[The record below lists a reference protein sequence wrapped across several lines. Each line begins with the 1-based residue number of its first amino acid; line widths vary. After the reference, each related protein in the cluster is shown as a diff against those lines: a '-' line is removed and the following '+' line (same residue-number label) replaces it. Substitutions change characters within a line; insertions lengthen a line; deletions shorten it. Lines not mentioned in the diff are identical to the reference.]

1 MNLLLEYAEPL
12 VYGVQIA
19 SGLYGVYLV
28 IVCLRATR
36 TKRFASNKAADEFLD
51 QVREKLQQR
60 DFDGIAELCDSPQY
74 WNKTTAQLILVAL
87 ANRERG
93 PVKLRQ
99 LLAEKFE
106 RDVLAELRH
115 RHSWIATVTRA
126 APLLGLLG
134 TVTSMVLAFASL
146 GASSR
151 EGMDPAKLAGDLS
164 LALRA
169 TMLGL
174 WIAVPMTLLGSAI
187 LVRIGKLTD
196 SVQEQMGE
204 FLYDLEVAM
213 RDPRAADRK
222 SA

>member
-1 MNLLLEYAEPL
+1 MHLLLEFAEPL
-12 VYGVQIA
+12 VYGVQITA
-19 SGLYGVYLV
+19 GLYGVYLV

-36 TKRFASNKAADEFLD
+36 TKRFTSNQAANEFLD
-51 QVREKLQQR
+51 QVREKLQR
-60 DFDGIAELCDSPQY
+60 KDFDGIVELCDSPQY
-74 WNKTTAQLILVAL
+74 WNKTTAQLILVAI

-151 EGMDPAKLAGDLS
+151 EGMDPAVLAGKLS
-164 LALRA
+164 LALQA

-196 SVQEQMGE
+196 SVQEQVGE
-204 FLYDLEVAM
+204 FLYDLEVTM
-213 RDPRAADRK
+213 RDQPA
-222 SA
+222 

>member
-1 MNLLLEYAEPL
+1 MDFLLRFAEPL

-19 SGLYGVYLV
+19 AGLYGVYLV
-28 IVCLRATR
+28 IVCLRTTR
-36 TKRFASNKAADEFLD
+36 AKRFRNNQQADEFLE
-51 QVREKLQQR
+51 QVRERLQRR
-60 DFDGIAELCDSPQY
+60 DFDGIVELCDSPAY

-115 RHSWIATVTRA
+115 RHSWVATVTRA

-146 GASSR
+146 GATSR

-204 FLYDLEVAM
+204 FLYDLEIAM
-213 RDPRAADRK
+213 REPRA
-222 SA
+222 S

>member
-36 TKRFASNKAADEFLD
+36 TKRFRTHQQADEFLD
-51 QVREKLQQR
+51 QVREKLQR
-60 DFDGIAELCDSPQY
+60 KDFDGIAELCDSPPY

-146 GASSR
+146 GATSR

-196 SVQEQMGE
+196 SVQEQVGE

-213 RDPRAADRK
+213 REPRG
-222 SA
+222 S

>member
-1 MNLLLEYAEPL
+1 MGFLLKYAEYL
-12 VYGVQIA
+12 VYGVQISA
-19 SGLYGVYLV
+19 GLYGVFLV

-36 TKRFASNKAADEFLD
+36 AKRFRSNQQADEFLD

-60 DFDGIAELCDSPQY
+60 DFDGIAEICDSPAY
-74 WNKTTAQLILVAL
+74 WGKTTPQLILVAL

-106 RDVLAELRH
+106 RDVLADLRH

-134 TVTSMVLAFASL
+134 TVTSMVMAFARL
-146 GASSR
+146 GSSSR
-151 EGMDPAKLAGDLS
+151 EGMDPAVLAKDLS
-164 LALRA
+164 LALQS

-196 SVQEQMGE
+196 SVQEQLGE

-213 RDPRAADRK
+213 REPRE
-222 SA
+222 

>member
-1 MNLLLEYAEPL
+1 MHLLLEFAEPL
-12 VYGVQIA
+12 VYGVQISA
-19 SGLYGVYLV
+19 GLYGVYLV

-36 TKRFASNKAADEFLD
+36 RKRFRNNQQADEFMD
-51 QVREKLQQR
+51 QVREKLQQK
-60 DFDGIAELCDSPQY
+60 DFDGVAEICDSPQY
-74 WNKTTAQLILVAL
+74 WSKTTAQLILVAL

-115 RHSWIATVTRA
+115 RHSWVATVTRA

-134 TVTSMVLAFASL
+134 TVTSMVMAFAEL
-146 GASSR
+146 GAQSR
-151 EGMDPAKLAGDLS
+151 EGMDPALLAGKLS
-164 LALRA
+164 LALQA

-196 SVQEQMGE
+196 SVQEQVGE
-204 FLYDLEVAM
+204 FLYDLEVVM
-213 RDPRAADRK
+213 REPRA
-222 SA
+222 

>member
-1 MNLLLEYAEPL
+1 MEFLLEFAEPL

-19 SGLYGVYLV
+19 AGLYGVYLV
-28 IVCLRATR
+28 IVCLRTTR
-36 TKRFASNKAADEFLD
+36 VKRFRSNQAADEFLD
-51 QVREKLQQR
+51 QVREKLQR
-60 DFDGIAELCDSPQY
+60 KDFDGIAELCDSPPY
-74 WNKTTAQLILVAL
+74 WSKTTAQLILVAL

-115 RHSWIATVTRA
+115 RHSWVATVTRA

-134 TVTSMVLAFASL
+134 TVTSMVLAFARL
-146 GASSR
+146 GAESR
-151 EGMDPAKLAGDLS
+151 EGMDPAALASDLS

-196 SVQEQMGE
+196 SVQEQVGE

-213 RDPRAADRK
+213 REPGE
-222 SA
+222 S

>member
-1 MNLLLEYAEPL
+1 MQFLLEYAEPL

-28 IVCLRATR
+28 IVVMRSIR
-36 TKRFASNKAADEFLD
+36 RKRFRSHQAANEFLD
-51 QVREKLQQR
+51 QVRERLQQR
-60 DFDGIAELCDSPQY
+60 DYDGVAEICDSPPY
-74 WNKTTAQLILVAL
+74 WSKTTAQLILVAL

-93 PVKLRQ
+93 PMRLRQ

-106 RDVLAELRH
+106 RDVLSELRH
-115 RHSWIATVTRA
+115 RHSWVATITRA

-134 TVTSMVLAFASL
+134 TVTAMVLAFARL
-146 GASSR
+146 GAESR

-187 LVRIGKLTD
+187 LVRIGKLSD

-204 FLYDLEVAM
+204 FLYDLEVVM
-213 RDPRAADRK
+213 RGDRT
-222 SA
+222 

>member
-1 MNLLLEYAEPL
+1 MNLLLEYAEWL
-12 VYGVQIA
+12 VYGTQISA
-19 SGLYGVYLV
+19 GLYGVYLV

-36 TKRFASNKAADEFLD
+36 TKRFTSNQAANEFLD
-51 QVREKLQQR
+51 QVREKLQRR
-60 DFDGIAELCDSPQY
+60 DFDGIVELCDSPQY
-74 WNKTTAQLILVAL
+74 WNKTTAQLILVAI

-151 EGMDPAKLAGDLS
+151 EGMDPAVLAGKLS
-164 LALRA
+164 LALQA

-196 SVQEQMGE
+196 SVQEQVGE
-204 FLYDLEVAM
+204 FLYDLEVTM
-213 RDPRAADRK
+213 RDQPA
-222 SA
+222 

>member
-1 MNLLLEYAEPL
+1 M
-12 VYGVQIA
+12 
-19 SGLYGVYLV
+19 
-28 IVCLRATR
+28 
-36 TKRFASNKAADEFLD
+36 D
-51 QVREKLQQR
+51 QVREKLQQK
-60 DFDGIAELCDSPQY
+60 DFDGVAEICDSPQY
-74 WNKTTAQLILVAL
+74 WSKTTAQLILVAL

-115 RHSWIATVTRA
+115 RHSWVATVTRA

-134 TVTSMVLAFASL
+134 TVTSMVMAFAEL
-146 GASSR
+146 GAQSR
-151 EGMDPAKLAGDLS
+151 EGMDPALLAGKLS
-164 LALRA
+164 LALQA

-196 SVQEQMGE
+196 SVQEQVGE
-204 FLYDLEVAM
+204 FLYDLEVVM
-213 RDPRAADRK
+213 REPRAWLRVAHGPPVVDARPQVRFRCRCSANPDK
-222 SA
+222 SDSTPTSMTSRISRR

>member
-1 MNLLLEYAEPL
+1 MHLLLEFAEPL
-12 VYGVQIA
+12 VYGVQICA
-19 SGLYGVYLV
+19 GLYGVYLV
-28 IVCLRATR
+28 IVCLRTMR
-36 TKRFASNKAADEFLD
+36 RKRFRSNQQADEFME
-51 QVREKLQQR
+51 QVREKLQAK
-60 DFDGIAELCDSPQY
+60 DFDGVAEICDSPQY
-74 WNKTTAQLILVAL
+74 WSKTTAQLILVAL

-134 TVTSMVLAFASL
+134 TVTSMVMAFAEL
-146 GASSR
+146 GAQSR
-151 EGMDPAKLAGDLS
+151 EGMDPAMLASKLS
-164 LALRA
+164 LALQA

-196 SVQEQMGE
+196 SVQEQVGE
-204 FLYDLEVAM
+204 FLYDLEVVM
-213 RDPRAADRK
+213 REPRA
-222 SA
+222 

>member
-1 MNLLLEYAEPL
+1 MHLLLEFAEPL
-12 VYGVQIA
+12 VYGVQICA
-19 SGLYGVYLV
+19 GLYGVYLV
-28 IVCLRATR
+28 IVCLRTMR
-36 TKRFASNKAADEFLD
+36 RKRFRNNQQADEFME
-51 QVREKLQQR
+51 QVREKLQAR
-60 DFDGIAELCDSPQY
+60 DFDGVAEICDSPQY
-74 WNKTTAQLILVAL
+74 WAKTTPQLILVAL

-134 TVTSMVLAFASL
+134 TVTSMVMAFAEL
-146 GASSR
+146 GAQSR
-151 EGMDPAKLAGDLS
+151 EGMDPAMLASKLS
-164 LALRA
+164 LALQA

-196 SVQEQMGE
+196 SVQEQVGE
-204 FLYDLEVAM
+204 FLYDLEVVM
-213 RDPRAADRK
+213 RDPRA
-222 SA
+222 